1 MVKVGIIGMG
11 FIGQQHFQTWADV
24 EGAQVVAVADKQV
37 EKVAAAAAAVGGNVG
52 EAAALDLSGV
62 QRFTDA
68 DEMLKAGG
76 FDVVDICLPTTV
88 HALMTKKACQAG
100 FHAICEKPMALS
112 IEECDEMI
120 AAAQE
125 SGRRLLCAL
134 CMRRFPAHIKAKKLL
149 DEGAVGKPL
158 MGMVTVIGNEFARM
172 NDPEN
177 WKGDWEKAG
186 GGAMFDT
193 GYHAV
198 YMLQHFFGPTKAVTM
213 TGTRLLVE
221 AENKADD
228 TSVVALEMESGVLCS
243 IVVTYVAIGDRWSE
257 ERRLLGTEGSLLI
270 RDDPEDE
277 LPLLLLQGGDYRPI
291 RVRNAPGVARFAIR
305 ELVSEFVDCL
315 LTGGE
320 TDVTLAE
327 SRAAVATCCA
337 AYESWRT
344 GRRVEIAG

>member
-1 MVKVGIIGMG
+1 MGVKVGLIGAG
-11 FIGQQHFQTWADV
+11 GITRPHLAAFVRHTGVDR
-24 EGAQVVAVADKQV
+24 VAVADPSQQARAGLMA
-37 EKVAAAAAAVGGNVG
+37 EFGIIR
-52 EAAALDLSGV
+52 EQYDDYRALLEDDSV
-62 QRFTDA
+62 SII
-68 DEMLKAGG
+68 
-76 FDVVDICLPTTV
+76 DICTPHYLHVTQAV
-88 HALMTKKACQAG
+88 DALRAG
-100 FHAICEKPMALS
+100 KDVIIEKPLAMS
-112 IEECDEMI
+112 VRECDEMI